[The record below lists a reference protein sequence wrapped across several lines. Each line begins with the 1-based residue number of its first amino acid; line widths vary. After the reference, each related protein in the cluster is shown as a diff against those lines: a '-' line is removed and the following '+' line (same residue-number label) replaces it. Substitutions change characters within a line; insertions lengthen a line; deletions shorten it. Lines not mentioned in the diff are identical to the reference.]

1 MKKIEHNIKTG
12 KRIERDFTAD
22 EIAQLET
29 DNAEISARL
38 QSEVAKSAAK
48 QAILTKLGL
57 TADEAAL
64 LLS

>member
-1 MKKIEHNIKTG
+1 MKKIEHNIETG
-12 KRIERDFTAD
+12 KRIERNFTAD

>member
-1 MKKIEHNIKTG
+1 MKKIEHNIETG
-12 KRIERDFTAD
+12 KRIERNFTVD